1 MALFSLL
8 TLFPPIVYSI
18 ISSKS
23 SNSSNSDNNTNTN
36 ANTNN
41 SNAANNSNSSSNNNT
56 STLKGWVFGQDGKW
70 YFYKADGTKAVG
82 WYKDG
87 ATWYYLN
94 ANGDMKTGWL
104 YDNGGNVYFQI
115 RKDEGKFYTTASGH
129 VIAGEDV
136 KEAFG
141 REIKEEIG
149 IDLNYNN
156 ADLVDVVKFRMDKV
170 KSDGSVFRDRAF
182 ANVFAY
188 EFDNNI
194 TDLHFD
200 ENEVAGLVKVNAKD
214 ALRLMKNE
222 KGTINAEIIKS
233 ENGNIVTK
241 EKEVDFNDFLVNIN
255 EILKF

>member
-1 MALFSLL
+1 MEYLDYYDEKLNYLGRETRQAVHENAL
-8 TLFPPIVYSI
+8 
-18 ISSKS
+18 
-23 SNSSNSDNNTNTN
+23 
-36 ANTNN
+36 
-41 SNAANNSNSSSNNNT
+41 
-56 STLKGWVFGQDGKW
+56 WH
-70 YFYKADGTKAVG
+70 
-82 WYKDG
+82 
-87 ATWYYLN
+87 
-94 ANGDMKTGWL
+94 KTVHCWL

-156 ADLVDVVKFRMDKV
+156 ADLVDVVKFRMDMV

-200 ENEVAGLVKVNAKD
+200 ENEVAGLVKVNAKE
-214 ALRLMKNE
+214 ALRLMENE

-241 EKEVDFNDFLVNIN
+241 EKEVDFNDFLVNKGETGIGKYGQVLSK
-255 EILKF
+255 IIDLTK